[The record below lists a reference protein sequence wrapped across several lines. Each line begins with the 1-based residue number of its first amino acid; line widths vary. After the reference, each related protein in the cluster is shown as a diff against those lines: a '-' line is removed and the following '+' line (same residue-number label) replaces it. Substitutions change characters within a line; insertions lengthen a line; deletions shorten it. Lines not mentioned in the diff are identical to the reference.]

1 MEAGKTLKETE
12 KELLRV
18 LEKEYEKK
26 GGVSAELFLEEDVN
40 ARTDLACYVFEKE
53 KDVFT
58 GFLSTFLPNEEE
70 AEVTVGLFLE
80 DEGARDR
87 MFAGLIERAREE
99 WIKAGIRSVHL
110 VVDRKNDFPTKLLDN
125 VGCATKPVFSEFL
138 LIGGLERLAGAAS
151 AGCGESVPAAKDD
164 RAGFKSLADSDD
176 GAGFKCP
183 GGSDGA
189 PEKDIGIICKSIG
202 GEDEKVRQYLLI
214 KDGKE
219 LCRLSILLFLS
230 EKAAYMYGLETAP
243 EFRRRGAATRL
254 IAGVAMRL
262 LKEDWKEMT
271 LQVSSQ
277 NMPALKLYQKLGFL
291 VKEQRIYYRL
301 LRPEDIGKADAAKTP
316 DVSESDKT
324 PAAKAAKSR
333 VEERS
338 PEADAA
344 DLRAADRAAK
354 ERAHERRT
362 AKKKASE
369 EKKAGER
376 KEAEDKQAK
385 EDARFMRE
393 ALVQAKKAAALGEV
407 PVGCVLVADKKIIAR
422 GYNRRNTDKTT
433 LAHAELAAI
442 KKASSLRSDWR
453 LEDCTLYVTLE
464 PCPMCAGAIVQARIK
479 RVVAGCMNPKAGCA
493 GSVLNIL
500 RTPGFNHMAEFTGGV
515 LEDEC
520 AGLLQGFFQE
530 MRKKKADTRDLAEN
544 V

>member
-138 LIGGLERLAGAAS
+138 LNGGLERLAGAAS
-151 AGCGESVPAAKDD
+151 AGCGESIPAAKEDRAGFRCLADSDD
-164 RAGFKSLADSDD
+164 RAGFK
-176 GAGFKCP
+176 CP
-183 GGSDGA
+183 AGSDGA

-316 DVSESDKT
+316 DVSVSDKT
-324 PAAKAAKSR
+324 PVAKAAKSR

-376 KEAEDKQAK
+376 REAEDKQAK

-407 PVGCVLVADKKIIAR
+407 PVGCVLVADDKIIAR

-520 AGLLQGFFQE
+520 AGLLQGFFHE

>member
-12 KELLRV
+12 KDLLRV

-40 ARTDLACYVFEKE
+40 ARADLDCYVFEKE

-80 DEGARDR
+80 DEGARGR

-110 VVDRKNDFPTKLLDN
+110 VVDRKNDFPTKLLGN
-125 VGCATKPVFSEFL
+125 VGCATKPVLSEFL
-138 LIGGLERLAGAAS
+138 LNGGLERLAEAAP
-151 AGCGESVPAAKDD
+151 AGCGESVPAAKEDGAD
-164 RAGFKSLADSDD
+164 LRCLADSDD
-176 GAGFKCP
+176 EAGFKCP
-183 GGSDGA
+183 AGSDGA
-189 PEKDIGIICKSIG
+189 PEKDTGIICKSIG

-219 LCRLSILLFLS
+219 MCRLSILLFLS
-230 EKAAYMYGLETAP
+230 EKAAYMYGLETTP

-301 LRPEDIGKADAAKTP
+301 LRPEDIGKADAA
-316 DVSESDKT
+316 
-324 PAAKAAKSR
+324 
-333 VEERS
+333 
-338 PEADAA
+338 
-344 DLRAADRAAK
+344 DLRAADQAAK
-354 ERAHERRT
+354 EHAHKRRT
-362 AKKKASE
+362 EKKKASE

-376 KEAEDKQAK
+376 REAEDKQAK

-407 PVGCVLVADKKIIAR
+407 PVGCVLVADQKIIAR

-530 MRKKKADTRDLAEN
+530 MRKKKADTRDVQDLTEN

>member
-138 LIGGLERLAGAAS
+138 LNGGLERLAGAAS
-151 AGCGESVPAAKDD
+151 AGCGESIPAAKEDRAGFRCLADSDD
-164 RAGFKSLADSDD
+164 RAGFK
-176 GAGFKCP
+176 CP
-183 GGSDGA
+183 AGSDGA

-316 DVSESDKT
+316 DVSVSDKT

-376 KEAEDKQAK
+376 REAEDKQAK

-407 PVGCVLVADKKIIAR
+407 PVGCVLVADDKIIAR

-520 AGLLQGFFQE
+520 AGLLQGFFHE